1 MKQLKTSTS
10 TTEVKTRQDGQVT
23 PELNQLVSIFG
34 EAFPR
39 LSIDHQHTT
48 LKLYQLL
55 AEGEP
60 VSKNRLAQLL
70 GKTTN
75 SVNNI
80 LSQWPGVFYDESD
93 RIVAFL
99 GLSVNKTQHQFTVN
113 GTTLYTWCAWDTLF
127 IPELLKATAY
137 IISPCGATGQMIRLT
152 VSPAG
157 IQAVEPDDV
166 VVSFLVPDVLELREK
181 VTASF
186 CHYVYFF
193 SSRSDGETWVS
204 RHDGTFLLSLE
215 EAFIVGQKIN
225 AERFSS

>member
-1 MKQLKTSTS
+1 MEQLNTSTS
-10 TTEVKTRQDGQVT
+10 EVRTEQDDRLT
-23 PELNQLVSIFG
+23 PDLNQLANIFV

-39 LSIDHQHTT
+39 PSIDHQHTT

-60 VSKNRLAQLL
+60 VTKHRLARVL
-70 GKTTN
+70 GKTTD
-75 SVNNI
+75 SVSNI
-80 LSQWPGVFYDESD
+80 LSQWPGVFYDECD

-99 GLSVNKTQHQFTVN
+99 GLSLQKTPHQFTVN
-113 GTTLYTWCAWDTLF
+113 GITLYTWCAWDTLF
-127 IPELLKATAY
+127 IPELLNETAS
-137 IISPCGATGQMIRLT
+137 ILSTCGTTGQKISLT

-157 IQAVEPDDV
+157 IEAVEPGYV
-166 VVSFLVPDVLELREK
+166 VVSFLIPDILDLREK
-181 VTASF
+181 LTTSF

-215 EAFIVGQKIN
+215 EAFIVGQKMN
-225 AERFSS
+225 AARFSS